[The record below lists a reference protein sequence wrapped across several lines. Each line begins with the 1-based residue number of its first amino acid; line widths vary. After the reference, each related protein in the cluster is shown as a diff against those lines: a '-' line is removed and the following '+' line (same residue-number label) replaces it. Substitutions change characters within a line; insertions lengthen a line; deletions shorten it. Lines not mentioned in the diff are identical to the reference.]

1 MNGIFAVFSIIGM
14 VAVVVVPLYWYLKRD
29 QRKTLL
35 ANFYHAINT
44 LLELQEEM
52 ATYKNEIGVEGW
64 EEESKLDYIKGVLG
78 EYEGTL
84 TTVIEGLNELSI

>member
-14 VAVVVVPLYWYLKRD
+14 VAIVVVPLYWYLKRE

-44 LLELQEEM
+44 LVELQEEM
-52 ATYKNEIGVEGW
+52 ATYKDEIGVEGW

-84 TTVIEGLNELSI
+84 TTVIDGLNELSI